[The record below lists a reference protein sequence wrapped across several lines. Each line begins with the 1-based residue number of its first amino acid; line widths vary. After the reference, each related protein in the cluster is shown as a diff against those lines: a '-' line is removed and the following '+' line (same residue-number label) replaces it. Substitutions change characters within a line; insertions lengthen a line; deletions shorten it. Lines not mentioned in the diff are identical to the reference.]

1 MNAIQP
7 SSPPLRTATH
17 LRLAP
22 PRQRQSA
29 KSARASAASTKL
41 PVGLVV
47 ETTFKLAVNITLSV
61 AAISTLMRILP
72 YQLSQQEK
80 LQEIRAEV
88 NVTQGRV
95 SRLRDDFSHQFDPQ
109 QTKAIMQEQSNRV
122 DPKQLQ
128 VVWTDGAELADAYE
142 ANP

>member
-7 SSPPLRTATH
+7 SSPPFRTSSH

-22 PRQRQSA
+22 PPQRRQP
-29 KSARASAASTKL
+29 KSPKASTKV
-41 PVGLVV
+41 PVGLVF
-47 ETTFKLAVNITLSV
+47 ETTFKLGVNITLSV
-61 AAISTLMRILP
+61 AAASTLMRILP

-88 NVTQGRV
+88 NVTEGRV
-95 SRLRDDFSHQFDPQ
+95 NRLRDNFSHHFDPQ
-109 QTKAIMQEQSNRV
+109 QTKTIMQEQSNRV

-128 VVWTDGAELADAYE
+128 VVWTDVADLADVDE
-142 ANP
+142 TTP

>member
-7 SSPPLRTATH
+7 SSPLRRTNTH

-22 PRQRQSA
+22 PPPQRRPAKAA
-29 KSARASAASTKL
+29 KSSTNV

-47 ETTFKLAVNITLSV
+47 ETTLKLAVNVTLSV
-61 AAISTLMRILP
+61 AAVSTLTRILP

-88 NVTQGRV
+88 NVTEGRV
-95 SRLRDDFSHQFDPQ
+95 NRLRDEFSHHFDPQ
-109 QTKAIMQEQSNRV
+109 QTKSIMQEQSNRV

-128 VVWTDGAELADAYE
+128 VVWTDIADLADTDE
-142 ANP
+142 ATP

>member
-7 SSPPLRTATH
+7 SSPSVRTGTQ
-17 LRLAP
+17 LRLVP
-22 PRQRQSA
+22 PPHQRRRA
-29 KSARASAASTKL
+29 KSVRASAKL

-47 ETTFKLAVNITLSV
+47 ETTFKLAVNVTLSV
-61 AAISTLMRILP
+61 AAASTLMRILP
-72 YQLSQQEK
+72 YQLSQQGK

-88 NVTQGRV
+88 NVTEGRV
-95 SRLRDDFSHQFDPQ
+95 NRLRDDFSRHFDPQ
-109 QTKAIMQEQSNRV
+109 QTKKIMQEQSNRV

-128 VVWTDGAELADAYE
+128 VVWTNLAEIADADE

>member
-7 SSPPLRTATH
+7 SSPPLRTSTH

-22 PRQRQSA
+22 PPQRRQP
-29 KSARASAASTKL
+29 KASKASTKF
-41 PVGLVV
+41 PAGLVV

-61 AAISTLMRILP
+61 AAASTLMRILP

-88 NVTQGRV
+88 NVTEGRV
-95 SRLRDDFSHQFDPQ
+95 NRLRDNFSHHFDPQ
-109 QTKAIMQEQSNRV
+109 QTKTIMQEQSNRV

-128 VVWTDGAELADAYE
+128 VVWTDVADLADANE
-142 ANP
+142 ATP

>member
-7 SSPPLRTATH
+7 SSPPLRTSTH

-22 PRQRQSA
+22 PPQRRQQPKVTKA
-29 KSARASAASTKL
+29 TKL

-47 ETTFKLAVNITLSV
+47 ETTFKLAVNVTLSV
-61 AAISTLMRILP
+61 AAASTLMRILP

-88 NVTQGRV
+88 NVTEGRV
-95 SRLRDDFSHQFDPQ
+95 NRLRDNFSHHFDPQ
-109 QTKAIMQEQSNRV
+109 QTKTIMQEQSNRV

-128 VVWTDGAELADAYE
+128 VVWTDGADLADANE
-142 ANP
+142 ATP

>member
-7 SSPPLRTATH
+7 SSLPRQTSTH

-22 PRQRQSA
+22 PPHQRRRHSKA
-29 KSARASAASTKL
+29 TKVSTKL

-47 ETTFKLAVNITLSV
+47 ETTLKLAVNVTLSV
-61 AAISTLMRILP
+61 AAFSTLTRILP

-88 NVTQGRV
+88 NVTEGRV
-95 SRLRDDFSHQFDPQ
+95 NRLRDDFSHHFDPQ
-109 QTKAIMQEQSNRV
+109 QTKSIMQEQSNRV

-128 VVWTDGAELADAYE
+128 VVWTDIADLADTDE
-142 ANP
+142 ATP

>member
-7 SSPPLRTATH
+7 SSPPLRSGNH

-22 PRQRQSA
+22 PPHQRRPA
-29 KSARASAASTKL
+29 KSAKAAAKL
-41 PVGLVV
+41 PAGLVV
-47 ETTFKLAVNITLSV
+47 EATFKLAVNITLSV
-61 AAISTLMRILP
+61 AAISTLTRILP

-88 NVTQGRV
+88 NVTEGRV
-95 SRLRDDFSHQFDPQ
+95 NRLRDDFSRHFDPQ

-128 VVWTDGAELADAYE
+128 VVWTDGAELADADE
-142 ANP
+142 ASP